1 MNKVSIN
8 PETVSKPIKPY
19 FAHAVKCSGGNLL
32 FISGQISRDA
42 KGNLVGKGDIKAQT
56 RQVLENIKAILAS
69 QGANMESIVKV
80 TVFLTDLRNFEAVAE
95 VRQEYFQNNV
105 PASTL
110 VGVTGLVSSDYL
122 IEIEAIAVID

>member
-1 MNKVSIN
+1 MNKTLIN
-8 PETVSKPIKPY
+8 PETVAKPIKPY
-19 FAHAVKCSGGNLL
+19 YANAVKVGPGNLL
-32 FISGQISRDA
+32 FISGQVALDS
-42 KGNLVGKGDIKAQT
+42 KGNLVGKAQT

-69 QGANMESIVKV
+69 VGADMENIVKV

-95 VRQEYFQNNV
+95 VRAEYFRNNP

-110 VGVTGLVSSDYL
+110 VGVTALVSPDFL